1 MAVGAQ
7 TLAVGQQVGEAPL
20 AAPVHVAVLQANAP
34 ASFCLHADGVVHAVV
49 DPTVVLRTID
59 R

>member
-7 TLAVGQQVGEAPL
+7 TLAIGQQVGEPPL
-20 AAPVHVAVLQANAP
+20 AAPVHVAVPQADAP
-34 ASFCLHADGVVHAVV
+34 ASFCLEADGVVHAVI
-49 DPTVVLRTID
+49 DPTVVLRTMD